1 MRRAV
6 RIPRPLVCSIG
17 SRCNHLFS
25 VGYCSVSLQIAKI
38 VLYGKR
44 GEIRELPFH
53 LGRLNII
60 TGASKTGKSA
70 IVDIVDYCTGRTE
83 CLVPDGKIRENVAWY
98 GILFQLNEGQIYVA
112 RRNPPVGERANPDV
126 YLARGTTIDVPPL
139 NALAKNTTVDGLE
152 KFLGAAIGI
161 SENEHRP
168 AGFTRPPLEANFRHA
183 LLLCIQD
190 QNDIDSKQ
198 RLFHRQGED
207 FMTNAIRDTLPYFLG
222 AYDENHLLKQSQLD
236 QARRDLRILE
246 RQLRDVEAV
255 DTSTFPRARA
265 LMDEAKS
272 VGLIDDRIETTTY
285 DSTLNELRRVAEEAR
300 LQDELVIADE
310 TELLSAMRAER
321 QGLRNELEQ
330 INSEIRATRNFSS
343 ESNGYERE
351 AKEQRA
357 RLSSVAL
364 VSQDNNNHSECPVCK
379 SHLAEPVPTVNQIND
394 ALRALSLQ
402 LEAVEAENP
411 RLLQRLADLER
422 QAGMVQERLQENQ
435 QRIAAR
441 VRENEILRSQQDTYI
456 LQARTI
462 GKISQYIDSVSSAET
477 NSSLRAQVD
486 IARHRVAVLEQEL
499 DPEAALERLETFL
512 NFVSRYM
519 TDFSEKLDLEHRGS
533 QLRLDI
539 RTLTVIAD
547 TVNGP
552 VPLSRMGSGENWV
565 GYHVLAHLA
574 LHKWFRVKE
583 RPVPGFLFFDQP
595 SQAHYPPE
603 KDAEGAIDSLKDE
616 DQKAVTDLFQLIYE
630 ATAEMAPGMQ
640 IIVTDHADLKTDWF
654 AGSVNARWRGNEKL
668 VPEHWYQ

>member
-1 MRRAV
+1 M
-6 RIPRPLVCSIG
+6 
-17 SRCNHLFS
+17 
-25 VGYCSVSLQIAKI
+25 SLQIERI
-38 VLYGKR
+38 ILYGKQ
-44 GEIRELPFH
+44 GEIRELRFH

-70 IVDIVDYCTGRTE
+70 IVDIVDYCTGRGD
-83 CLVPDGKIRENVAWY
+83 CLVPDGTIRENVAWY
-98 GILFQLNEGQIYVA
+98 GILFQLNEGQVFVA
-112 RRNPPVGERANPDV
+112 RRNPPAGDRTSADV
-126 YLARGTTIDVPPL
+126 YLLRGTTIDIPPL

-168 AGFTRPPLEANFRHA
+168 VGFTRPPLEANFRHA

-198 RLFHRQGED
+198 RLFHRQDED
-207 FMTNAIRDTLPYFLG
+207 FMSNAIRDTLPYFLG
-222 AYDENHLLKQSQLD
+222 AFDENHLLKQSQLD

-272 VGLIDDRIETTTY
+272 VGLMDDRIATTTY
-285 DSTLNELRRVAEEAR
+285 DATLDALRRIAEEAR
-300 LQDELVIADE
+300 LQDEMVIADE
-310 TELLSAMRAER
+310 TELLSSMRAER

-330 INSEIRATRNFSS
+330 INSEIRATRNFST
-343 ESNGYERE
+343 ESNGFERE
-351 AKEQRA
+351 VKEQRA

-364 VSQDNNNHSECPVCK
+364 VSRDNSDNSECPVCK
-379 SHLAEPVPTVNQIND
+379 SHLAEPVPTVSQIND

-411 RLLQRLADLER
+411 RLLQRLAELER
-422 QAGMVQERLQENQ
+422 QAAMVQERLQENQ

-441 VRENEILRSQQDTYI
+441 VRENELLRSQQDTYI

-462 GKISQYIDSVSSAET
+462 GKISQYVETVSSAET
-477 NSSLRAQVD
+477 NSSLRTQVE
-486 IARHRVAVLEQEL
+486 IARNRVAVLEQEL
-499 DPEAALERLETFL
+499 DPQSALERLETFL

-519 TDFSEKLDLEHRGS
+519 TEFSEKLDLEHRGS

-574 LHKWFRVKE
+574 LHKWFRLKK

-603 KDAEGAIDSLKDE
+603 KDAEGAIDSLRDE
-616 DQKAVTDLFQLIYE
+616 DQKAVTELFRLIYD

-654 AGSVNARWRGNEKL
+654 AQSVSARWRGKRN
-668 VPEHWYQ
+668 